1 MAAIPETCGHAME
14 VPERMLNNEGSFPF
28 GAPDVSFPIHDASM
42 STPGA
47 ETSGCKNNHM
57 LYMLLAVIK

>member
-1 MAAIPETCGHAME
+1 MATIPETCGHAME
-14 VPERMLNNEGSFPF
+14 VPERMLNNEASFPF

-47 ETSGCKNNHM
+47 ETSGCKNNH
-57 LYMLLAVIK
+57 IKHVVGSN